1 MALGIVKY
9 AYDRSSQ
16 LIGVIWFTVSCHG
29 PQQHGNI
36 VLARGSQT
44 FGVMEPVKRLT
55 IIYGAPQEF
64 SKNKKTIACGAPR
77 FL

>member
-9 AYDRSSQ
+9 AYDCSSQ
-16 LIGVIWFTVSCHG
+16 LIDVIWFAVSCRG

-36 VLARGSQT
+36 VYARGSQT
-44 FGVMEPVKRLT
+44 FGVMDPVKRLI

-64 SKNKKTIACGAPR
+64 SKNKKTKACGAPR
-77 FL
+77 SL